1 MQQPMNG
8 LNNFSR
14 RLGIKDTNH
23 LNEDQKQTSSALA
36 TLASGLAGDS
46 GANAVTAA
54 QAGKTTV
61 KNNYLSPDE
70 AQAFDKE
77 MTACHQSGGGF
88 GSIQNKYTAIS
99 VDNRLDLLPIS

>member
-1 MQQPMNG
+1 MG

-14 RLGIKDTNH
+14 CLGIKDTNH
-23 LNEDQKQTSSALA
+23 LNEDQKQTISALA
-36 TLASGLAGDS
+36 TLASGLAGALTRDN

-61 KNNYLSPDE
+61 KNNYLSQDE

-77 MTACHQSGGGF
+77 MTACHQSGGEV
-88 GSIQNKYTAIS
+88 GSNQNKYTAIS
-99 VDNRLDLLPIS
+99 VDTRLDLLRIS

>member
-1 MQQPMNG
+1 MG

-23 LNEDQKQTSSALA
+23 LNEDQKQTILALA
-36 TLASGLAGDS
+36 TLASGLAGALTGDS

-61 KNNYLSPDE
+61 KNNYLSQDE